1 MSKESL
7 LKKEFKESDLQR
19 ARNLVNKD
27 FTSKTKS
34 QTGYQ
39 KKYDFYEEGD
49 IWEENGKTWTIKNGL
64 KQNITKLDSAKKA
77 ARIPLSCPK
86 CGGPLRHRLAKKM
99 YNIHGFCFDP
109 CTVEYEAS
117 LRKAGLYEQYEK
129 RMMQN
134 NMEGFV
140 KDLEQ
145 WMLDQVN
152 TIDTFVTEQGEV
164 EDWKN
169 NRQRVNDEIKKK
181 VLEYTTLVREKL
193 K

>member
-1 MSKESL
+1 
-7 LKKEFKESDLQR
+7 
-19 ARNLVNKD
+19 
-27 FTSKTKS
+27 
-34 QTGYQ
+34 
-39 KKYDFYEEGD
+39 
-49 IWEENGKTWTIKNGL
+49 
-64 KQNITKLDSAKKA
+64 
-77 ARIPLSCPK
+77 
-86 CGGPLRHRLAKKM
+86 M

-152 TIDTFVTEQGEV
+152 SIDTFVTEQGEV

-169 NRQRVNDEIKKK
+169 NRQKVNDEIKKK

>member
-1 MSKESL
+1 
-7 LKKEFKESDLQR
+7 
-19 ARNLVNKD
+19 
-27 FTSKTKS
+27 
-34 QTGYQ
+34 
-39 KKYDFYEEGD
+39 
-49 IWEENGKTWTIKNGL
+49 
-64 KQNITKLDSAKKA
+64 
-77 ARIPLSCPK
+77 
-86 CGGPLRHRLAKKM
+86 
-99 YNIHGFCFDP
+99 
-109 CTVEYEAS
+109 
-117 LRKAGLYEQYEK
+117 
-129 RMMQN
+129 
-134 NMEGFV
+134 MEGFV